1 MLYIAYDSVCYLI
14 AHGCDF
20 GVHGMPFLL
29 LSCLYRAVKLQ
40 FVKIIHDTSFE
51 FNMFTSFHIPFVF
64 YFQSEGDEEY
74 WQASGAVKM
83 RQTGFNIFDDEMVG
97 RDCANLYNLICQ
109 CSRTFLEHVERPPH
123 WP

>member
-1 MLYIAYDSVCYLI
+1 MVLWYNITKDIS
-14 AHGCDF
+14 DF
-20 GVHGMPFLL
+20 SSYRE
-29 LSCLYRAVKLQ
+29 LSNSQ
-40 FVKIIHDTSFE
+40 FVKEIEDTSFE
-51 FNMFTSFHIPFVF
+51 INSFYHVHISFYFHIFV